1 MAANHPHSR
10 YICFNSSNIVRNGYL
25 SFQLWTDIS
34 TLNLLSTTTT
44 FSHLRLQSRL
54 SWKYHVENF
63 FHWDQWIYEEPL
75 SLSPRTHFLFR
86 LKKRF
91 QSADRHGAR
100 HDSTGLLTF
109 DQLILRTTKNCHSF
123 IGNLCL
129 KHQNLNFCN
138 FSQFSQFSQYI
149 PVSAA
154 HCELPTRQPREAEY
168 YRWTE
173 EIQSNFAPTLPLQS
187 SSVAQLAGSTC
198 SLIYY
203 FNDNNVITFS
213 SFMFK
218 HTFKLFLVAQ
228 QLYIP
233 VCFFSFFFLVHKSHR
248 QTHKLD

>member
-1 MAANHPHSR
+1 MAANHRHSR

-34 TLNLLSTTTT
+34 TLNLPSTTTT
-44 FSHLRLQSRL
+44 FSHLRLQSCLIPVVGSVNIWRVRQIT
-54 SWKYHVENF
+54 SY
-63 FHWDQWIYEEPL
+63 P
-75 SLSPRTHFLFR
+75 FLISGEKEVPER
-86 LKKRF
+86 
-91 QSADRHGAR
+91 RHGAR
-100 HDSTGLLTF
+100 HGSTGLMTF

-187 SSVAQLAGSTC
+187 PSVAQLL
-198 SLIYY
+198 SL
-203 FNDNNVITFS
+203 
-213 SFMFK
+213 
-218 HTFKLFLVAQ
+218 LV
-228 QLYIP
+228 LGFI
-233 VCFFSFFFLVHKSHR
+233 S
-248 QTHKLD
+248 